1 MITEDALRELL
12 AEAAES
18 APPPGPTP
26 DSAPRRPRARATAQP
41 TPRRIPQLPGRRVL
55 AIAAAVVL
63 GVLAVG
69 VLQSDDPDEPT
80 LAAGSSDEE
89 ADADGVSTTM
99 ADSPQSID
107 MGGTGGD
114 LTSGPAVP
122 GAPTALPSSR
132 AASQA
137 TPDLGTAD
145 AAATGTG
152 AAAPTPAPAFAD
164 SARVVKTGSID
175 LEVREGAFT
184 RAIET
189 LTSRVTGLGGYV
201 AESTT
206 SQSEDAPSG
215 AIVVRVP
222 EASFEALLTELR
234 KLGDVQSVS
243 SKGTDVSAQFSD
255 INARLAAL
263 TATRDRLGTVL
274 REANNVGD
282 ILMVQDRITAVQ
294 TEIETYQGQ
303 LRLLEDQTSM
313 ATLSVTLREPGAD
326 RIEVRSSEDERDL
339 GGAWD
344 DARRRFGDGI
354 EGIVAGSGTVVVL
367 LLVGAVLALAGRLA
381 WPRLR
386 RLLI

>member
-1 MITEDALRELL
+1 
-12 AEAAES
+12 
-18 APPPGPTP
+18 
-26 DSAPRRPRARATAQP
+26 
-41 TPRRIPQLPGRRVL
+41 
-55 AIAAAVVL
+55 
-63 GVLAVG
+63 
-69 VLQSDDPDEPT
+69 
-80 LAAGSSDEE
+80 
-89 ADADGVSTTM
+89 
-99 ADSPQSID
+99 
-107 MGGTGGD
+107 
-114 LTSGPAVP
+114 
-122 GAPTALPSSR
+122 
-132 AASQA
+132 
-137 TPDLGTAD
+137 
-145 AAATGTG
+145 
-152 AAAPTPAPAFAD
+152 
-164 SARVVKTGSID
+164 VKTGSID

-184 RAIET
+184 RALET

-326 RIEVRSSEDERDL
+326 RIELSSSEDERDL

-354 EGIVAGSGTVVVL
+354 EGIVAGSGTIGVL
-367 LLVGAVLALAGRLA
+367 LLAGAVLALAGRLA